1 MSSFDEF
8 WSIYPRRKGSNPKHP
23 ASLKFATAVKNG
35 TDPAYIASSARR
47 YGEELREQGRFGTE
61 FVCMASTWL
70 NQKRWLDYPPPTGDT
85 PPEQVTPFQYFIR
98 RDTPEW
104 DLWQSYLRA
113 NGRPT
118 GSPCSPRD
126 NGWWFP
132 SPLPPGNEKPQNEN
146 HSPDTNVTS

>member
-1 MSSFDEF
+1 MTFDDF
-8 WSIYPRRKGSNPKHP
+8 WATYPRRRGPNPKHP

-35 TDPAYIASSARR
+35 ADPAYIVSSARR
-47 YGEELREQGRFGTE
+47 YGEELREQGKFGTE
-61 FVCMASTWL
+61 FVAMATTWL
-70 NQKRWLDYPPPTGDT
+70 NQKRWMDYPEPTGDT
-85 PPEQVTPFQYFIR
+85 PPEQVSPFQYFIR

-104 DLWQSYLRA
+104 DQWQAWLKA

-132 SPLPPGNEKPQNEN
+132 SPLPPANKPEESNGSAT
-146 HSPDTNVTS
+146 HTD